1 MRGAHQEIVL
11 IREAL
16 EGFIAPEVATAIIF
30 DALAQSPAPPRS
42 LHEARTFVAGPL
54 TNVVSRRVRADEV
67 TSIIRLMQDVIDS
80 AIERDGLDVDV
91 EIDTLASTPGEG
103 STETQQMSTIARPV
117 PVVVV
122 AASST
127 FADRLALCLGED
139 RVYTTTV
146 SSAAALRKALFAQ
159 FPMLVVF
166 DASAIGEIEAD
177 SIVDVLRGFPDSV
190 VPVLWAGETPW
201 GERLVN
207 LAMRMTGS
215 RAAALV
221 TLDRR
226 EGIEPLCDLVLSR
239 FRGV

>member
-16 EGFIAPEVATAIIF
+16 ESFIAPEAATAIIF
-30 DALAQSPAPPRS
+30 DALARSPAPPRN
-42 LHEARTFVAGPL
+42 LHEARTFVTGPL
-54 TNVVSRRVRADEV
+54 SDVVGRRVRPDEV
-67 TSIIRLMQDVIDS
+67 TSIIRIMKDVIDS
-80 AIERDGLDVDV
+80 AIERDGVDV
-91 EIDTLASTPGEG
+91 EVELDPLASTPGE
-103 STETQQMSTIARPV
+103 SATDTQQMSTITRPV
-117 PVVVV
+117 PVVVL
-122 AASST
+122 AGSST

-166 DASAIGEIEAD
+166 DATAIGEVQAEA
-177 SIVDVLRGFPDSV
+177 VVEVLRGFPDSV

-207 LAMRMTGS
+207 LSLRQTRS

-239 FRGV
+239 FRGA